1 MLARNV
7 PNEDCVRRAAAS
19 EPIAIKPMT
28 PSTKAGRVHVD
39 VAEWHG
45 SVAVVKEPKMSQTP
59 LVCFFHPHKLTFEKV
74 TAFDRLDDRWP
85 AVLVGGTKSSR
96 GIGIKIPPVWCEG
109 E

>member
-1 MLARNV
+1 MSKIDKDA
-7 PNEDCVRRAAAS
+7 
-19 EPIAIKPMT
+19 EPVAFLDDGGPECGQA
-28 PSTKAGRVHVD
+28 TKAGRVRVD